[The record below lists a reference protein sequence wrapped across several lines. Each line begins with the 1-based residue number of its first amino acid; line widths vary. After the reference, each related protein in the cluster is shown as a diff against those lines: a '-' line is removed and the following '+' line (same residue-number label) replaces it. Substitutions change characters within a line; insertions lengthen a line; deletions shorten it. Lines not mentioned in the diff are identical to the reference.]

1 MPIIL
6 GTKNYMSQTQQN
18 LLKAIAGESM
28 ARNKYT
34 YYAEIARKEGYE
46 WIAAVFEETAG
57 NERAHA
63 QEELEELKE
72 KVEMTN
78 TYDIQ
83 PLGNTLENLRHAAEG
98 EEFEFGQMYPDFE
111 KVAREE
117 SETKTA
123 DLFKEISEVEEK
135 HAERYRKL
143 GDRLEG
149 GKFFESEEETE
160 WKCLNCGYVHKG
172 KSVRGVCPLC
182 KKPQGYYMEIGFVR

>member
-117 SETKTA
+117 GEIKTA

-160 WKCLNCGYVHKG
+160 WKCLNCGYIHKG
-172 KSVRGVCPLC
+172 KSAPGVCPLC

>member
-1 MPIIL
+1 
-6 GTKNYMSQTQQN
+6 MSQTQQN

-160 WKCLNCGYVHKG
+160 WKCLNCGYIHKG
-172 KSVRGVCPLC
+172 KSAPGVCPLC